1 MASPLVWHESW
12 LLQIDEL
19 DADHREMV
27 RLINDLFCAGSAAEA
42 TGGPQPTPPMTER
55 LAALIDHLRVHFER
69 EETFLAAI
77 EYPDLTEHR
86 REHGIQMAELVD
98 MLRVL
103 TETGAR
109 CLDEEASDGIRR
121 WFFNHVV
128 AEDLRFARYYRE
140 RLGAKE
146 SGR

>member
-1 MASPLVWHESW
+1 MASPLVWNDSW

-27 RLINDLFCAGSAAEA
+27 RLINDLFCAGTSDEA
-42 TGGPQPTPPMTER
+42 TGDAQPMPPMTER
-55 LAALIDHLRVHFER
+55 LSALLGHLRVHFER

-77 EYPDLTEHR
+77 EYPALVEHR
-86 REHGIQMAELVD
+86 REHAIQMAELVD
-98 MLRVL
+98 MHRVL
-103 TETGAR
+103 AETGAR
-109 CLDEEASDGIRR
+109 GLDDEAADGIRR

-140 RLGAKE
+140 RLGAAE
-146 SGR
+146 PRR

>member
-27 RLINDLFCAGSAAEA
+27 RLINDLFCAGISAED
-42 TGGPQPTPPMTER
+42 TGDAQPMPPMTER
-55 LAALIDHLRVHFER
+55 LSALLHHLRAHFER
-69 EETFLAAI
+69 EEAFLAAI
-77 EYPDLTEHR
+77 EYPDLVEHR

-98 MLRVL
+98 LHRVL
-103 TETGAR
+103 TQSGAR
-109 CLDEEASDGIRR
+109 CLDEEATDGIRR

-140 RLGAKE
+140 RLGAAE
-146 SGR
+146 PTR